1 MWQIRLTTISM
12 RFVGF
17 LRDLNPKIHTMSLT
31 LAICIAAAACGR
43 ESGKT
48 GTGMAG
54 IADDASAKT
63 IVQIAIDSK
72 DHTTLVAAVKAT
84 DLVDVLANPGPFTV
98 FAPTDAAFAKLPKGT
113 VEGLLNKKDDLS
125 DILYNHVLTSTRKTD
140 SFKDGETIKMFGN
153 LEVKITNKHGKMTIN
168 GANVVASVPAANG
181 IIHVI
186 DAVILPA
193 VKEGKK

>member
-1 MWQIRLTTISM
+1 MGIA
-12 RFVGF
+12 
-17 LRDLNPKIHTMSLT
+17 
-31 LAICIAAAACGR
+31 LALCIAVTACGR
-43 ESGKT
+43 EGGKT
-48 GTGMAG
+48 GAGMAG
-54 IADDASAKT
+54 IADDASLKT

-113 VEGLLNKKDDLS
+113 VEGLLKKKDDLA
-125 DILYNHVLTSTRKTD
+125 DILYNHVLTSTRKID

-153 LEVKITNKHGKMTIN
+153 LEVKITNKNGKMTIN

-181 IIHVI
+181 IIHVV
-186 DAVILPA
+186 DTVILPIA
-193 VKEGKK
+193 KEGKK